1 MSNFKK
7 SLDNYFK
14 IGEKGST
21 IRTEIIAGLT
31 TFMTMVYILPVNAGM
46 FSGAGWLG
54 VSFGAIYIT
63 TAIAAIIG
71 TLLMA
76 LYAKLPFAQATGM
89 GLNAFFC
96 FTVCMPIAFGG
107 SYGFTYANA
116 LVIILASGILFTC
129 LTIGGIRE
137 KIVKA
142 VPTAVRLAIPAG
154 IGLFIAFI
162 GLQDAGIIISDAQLM
177 ESISGPFVSSATIV
191 KLFSMKLTGSNANT
205 FASLLPMFV
214 TLVTVFG
221 IAALAKLKVKGSIL
235 WGILGGSVVFVI
247 LALIFNAPVT
257 LKGTD
262 YAGLIGS
269 GSNYYLNTALQ
280 NPITAFSDF
289 GTQSFGK
296 VFTEGFT
303 GLFGSI
309 DAVISFI
316 AVFISFAMVD
326 MFDTIGT
333 LLGTASRANM
343 LDENGEVP
351 NMKKALLCDSVATMA
366 GSILGTSTVTTF
378 VESAA
383 GVAEGGRTGL
393 TSLVVAVL
401 FFAAMFLSPIAQL
414 IPMCATSA
422 ALIYVGVLMMGG
434 VKNIDWEDAASAVP
448 AFLTIIMMA
457 FTYNIS
463 YGIGFGFISYVAI
476 KLFTGKVKDIH
487 PITAVLALLFLANFF
502 FVTH

>member
-46 FSGAGWLG
+46 FSDPYGIGVELLG
-54 VSFGAIYIT
+54 VSYGAMYIV
-63 TAIAAIIG
+63 TALAAIVG

-76 LYAKLPFAQATGM
+76 FYAKLPFAQATGM
-89 GLNAFFC
+89 GLNAFFVY
-96 FTVCMPIAFGG
+96 TVCLG
-107 SYGFTYANA
+107 SYGYTYANA
-116 LVIILASGILFTC
+116 LVIILASGILFTL

-142 VPTAVRLAIPAG
+142 VPAAVRLAIPAG

-162 GLQDAGIIISDAQLM
+162 GLQDAKIIVNNDSTLVQ
-177 ESISGPFVSSATIV
+177 
-191 KLFSMKLTGSNANT
+191 LFSMKIIGTGRHA
-205 FASLLPMFV
+205 FADIMPMLV
-214 TLVTVFG
+214 TLITVFG
-221 IAALAKLKVKGSIL
+221 IAALAKMKVKGSIL
-235 WGILGGSVVFVI
+235 WGILGGGVLYYI
-247 LALIFNAPVT
+247 LAGIFAPEIISVT
-257 LKGTD
+257 MD
-262 YAGLIGS
+262 
-269 GSNYYLNTALQ
+269 
-280 NPITAFSDF
+280 NPINAFKDF
-289 GTQSFGK
+289 GTQTVGK
-296 VFTEGFT
+296 VFTEGFN
-303 GLFGSI
+303 GLFNNVDSI
-309 DAVISFI
+309 INFV

-343 LDENGEVP
+343 LDEKGEVP
-351 NMKKALLCDSVATMA
+351 NMRKALLCDSVATMA
-366 GSILGTSTVTTF
+366 GSMLGTSTVTTF

-393 TSLVVAVL
+393 TSLVVGVL

-414 IPMCATSA
+414 IPMCATAA
-422 ALIYVGVLMMGG
+422 ALIYVGVLMMGS

-463 YGIGFGFISYVAI
+463 YGIGFGFISYVII

-487 PITAVLALLFLANFF
+487 PLTAVLAVLFLANFF